1 MRSKFFYIII
11 LGVIII
17 APVFAN
23 AHGAHVAD
31 RQLMLTDLNRPK
43 PKITFYFGKRP
54 PTCKGKFNIC
64 YAVLCRD
71 SYMPG
76 DYEAVAEA
84 EVDEAG
90 RMLILTI
97 DMLSG
102 ITPNTLE
109 ECMGSGYFLMTEP
122 YIIPPD
128 LLQEVD
134 LQGVSV
140 IPAGSHK
147 VITERG
153 QVRILVNL

>member
-11 LGVIII
+11 LGVIINT
-17 APVFAN
+17 PVFTN
-23 AHGAHVAD
+23 VYGAYASD
-31 RQLMLTDLNRPK
+31 RQLLLAELIRPK

-54 PTCKGKFNIC
+54 PTCQGKFNIC

-71 SYMPG
+71 SHMPG

-84 EVDEAG
+84 EVDETG
-90 RMLILTI
+90 RMLVLTI

-102 ITPNTLE
+102 ITPYTIE

-122 YIIPPD
+122 YMIPPD

-134 LQGVSV
+134 LQGISV

-147 VITERG
+147 VVTERG